1 MSIRVHELAKEIG
14 ISSKEL
20 IAKLKELK
28 VDAKSHMSTVDK
40 ETAEIVRHELE
51 EYAKEKKQEQE
62 KERERKLKTVQVH
75 FPLTVKDLA
84 IKIGIKPNELIKKLM
99 KKSIMANLNQTLDE
113 RICKEIAEQY
123 KVNLI
128 EKPSDEEQVLKLH
141 EEQKKTKNLETRAPV
156 VTLMGHVDHG
166 KTLLLDKIRESNIAD
181 QEAGSI
187 TQHIGAYE
195 VKIGGN
201 KITFLDTPGH
211 EAFTAMRARG
221 ANVTDIVILVIAVD
235 DGVMPQTKEAID
247 HARAADVPII
257 VALNKIDKP
266 HVNIDK
272 VKGQLQEADLT
283 PEDLGGEIITVA
295 VSAKTGE
302 GVEHL
307 LEMIT
312 LQAEMMELKANPEAL
327 ASGVIV
333 EAKKST
339 KSGAVATVLVQNG
352 TLRVQDIVIS
362 GLHFAKVR
370 AMINDRGEPI
380 KEAGPSSAAKILG
393 LSGIPEVGDSFYV
406 VENEK
411 KVKSIID
418 KRRKQKRENKLAAFS
433 KKITLED
440 ITEQIQKGQVKTLK
454 VILKTDVQGSLE
466 AITSSLEQIKSEE
479 VKLDIIHQSA
489 GSVNESD
496 VMLALASSALI
507 IGFGVGVESK
517 ASQIAKSKGIEIK
530 LYSIIYELISDV
542 KAVMSGLLEP
552 QVKRTFM
559 GRADVRQVF
568 DISKLGMVAGCMVT
582 KGTIIR
588 GEEVQVKRNDE
599 VIYNGRVDS
608 LKRFKNDVKEV
619 KEGFEC
625 GIGFDNF
632 NNIKVGDTIE
642 VFRVEKIK
650 RTLL

>member
-1 MSIRVHELAKEIG
+1 
-14 ISSKEL
+14 
-20 IAKLKELK
+20 
-28 VDAKSHMSTVDK
+28 
-40 ETAEIVRHELE
+40 
-51 EYAKEKKQEQE
+51 
-62 KERERKLKTVQVH
+62 
-75 FPLTVKDLA
+75 
-84 IKIGIKPNELIKKLM
+84 
-99 KKSIMANLNQTLDE
+99 
-113 RICKEIAEQY
+113 
-123 KVNLI
+123 
-128 EKPSDEEQVLKLH
+128 
-141 EEQKKTKNLETRAPV
+141 
-156 VTLMGHVDHG
+156 MGHVDHG